1 MLSCRGCG
9 QSVQGSVS
17 CPSHPPGYQSEQIL
31 HSTYFKLSKCGDV
44 SILNIIQVK
53 FSCFLCRIVLYAKLQ
68 GWGQAVQ
75 GSFSCPP
82 HHHNKESNQLITKFE
97 STSAVCF
104 GAFFFVWENAG
115 MVGDKLSRGVY
126 LAPLYLPHG
135 YENIFLLLILLF
147 FKLSE
152 HGDISILN
160 TIQVKFSF
168 VLPPS
173 WPSRAWKINSV
184 GIFEYILAS
193 MLKVYLDVF

>member
-104 GAFFFVWENAG
+104 GALFLYEKMQGWWGTSCQGVFILPPSTSHMVMKIFFFVN
-115 MVGDKLSRGVY
+115 SS
-126 LAPLYLPHG
+126 
-135 YENIFLLLILLF
+135 F
-147 FKLSE
+147 F
-152 HGDISILN
+152 
-160 TIQVKFSF
+160 
-168 VLPPS
+168 
-173 WPSRAWKINSV
+173 
-184 GIFEYILAS
+184 
-193 MLKVYLDVF
+193 